1 MQTRD
6 RGTDR
11 TPAAVQAQLAAMGCA
26 HYELSIKG
34 ADGGMLPVS
43 ATSGGDRYAMTAE
56 EVERKVSW
64 LKRENAQ
71 GAHIYIRPA
80 GSVGLVLADDLT
92 PAALARMRADG
103 LAPAAVT
110 ETSPGNHQAW
120 VRLSDRPLLPQLATE
135 AAKELAERY
144 GGDPNAADWRHNGRL
159 AGFTNR
165 KEEHQ
170 RPNGQYPYVL
180 LRDASGT
187 TAPRAGALLE
197 RAQERFEARMQGER
211 AEPAARAVEGHQD
224 AREASF
230 SPAGGRVSGAELA
243 RVYGRELTR
252 LQGRHP
258 TADPSRLDW
267 MITKDLAR
275 AFPSATAADLGD
287 ALKQGSPDLPER
299 KGRHVDDYV
308 ERTVRNVLAD
318 PQVATVRARRGQE
331 APGRD
336 ERGHGDGGGVRG
348 GAGGAMAAARALDN
362 VVRSLARDP
371 HGAAGRGG
379 EGRDERDPDARDGT
393 DDYDR

>member
-1 MQTRD
+1 MQ

-11 TPAAVQAQLAAMGCA
+11 TPAAVRAQLTAMGCD

-43 ATSGGDRYAMTAE
+43 ATSGGDRYAMTAA
-56 EVERKVSW
+56 EVERKVAW
-64 LKRENAQ
+64 LRRENAQ

-80 GSVGLVLADDLT
+80 GSVGLVLVDDLT

-103 LAPAAVT
+103 LTPAAVT

-144 GGDPNAADWRHNGRL
+144 GGDANAADWRHNGRL

-170 RPNGQYPYVL
+170 RPDGRYPYVL

-187 TAPRAGALLE
+187 PAPQAARLLE

-211 AEPAARAVEGHQD
+211 PVPAQRAAQGRED
-224 AREASF
+224 ARDASF
-230 SPAGGRVSGAELA
+230 SPVGGRVSGAELA
-243 RVYGRELTR
+243 RVYGRELER
-252 LQGRHP
+252 LQARHP
-258 TADPSRLDW
+258 SADPSRLDW

-275 AFPSATAADLGD
+275 AFPGATAADLED
-287 ALKQGSPDLPER
+287 ALRQGSPDLAAR
-299 KGRHVDDYV
+299 KGKRVDDYV

-318 PQVATVRARRGQE
+318 PQVTEARVRRGQQE
-331 APGRD
+331 APRRD
-336 ERGHGDGGGVRG
+336 EGTYSEGSGSRGHVDG
-348 GAGGAMAAARALDN
+348 AALAARAMDN
-362 VVRSLARDP
+362 VVRSLTRDP
-371 HGAAGRGG
+371 NGGAGHSG
-379 EGRDERDPDARDGT
+379 EGRDERDPGTHDGT
-393 DDYDR
+393 EDYDR

>member
-1 MQTRD
+1 VLETNSF
-6 RGTDR
+6 
-11 TPAAVQAQLAAMGCA
+11 QAHQQN
-26 HYELSIKG
+26 
-34 ADGGMLPVS
+34 P
-43 ATSGGDRYAMTAE
+43 
-56 EVERKVSW
+56 
-64 LKRENAQ
+64 
-71 GAHIYIRPA
+71 
-80 GSVGLVLADDLT
+80 
-92 PAALARMRADG
+92 
-103 LAPAAVT
+103 T
-110 ETSPGNHQAW
+110 EP
-120 VRLSDRPLLPQLATE
+120 
-135 AAKELAERY
+135 LAERY

-170 RPNGQYPYVL
+170 RPDGRYPYVL

-211 AEPAARAVEGHQD
+211 PEPAPRAVEGHQD

-258 TADPSRLDW
+258 GADPSRLDW

-275 AFPSATAADLGD
+275 AFPGATAADLGD
-287 ALKQGSPDLPER
+287 ALTQGSPDLPER

-318 PQVATVRARRGQE
+318 PQVAAVRARRGQE

-336 ERGHGDGGGVRG
+336 ERGHGDAGGVRG
-348 GAGGAMAAARALDN
+348 AGGATWAAQAMNN
-362 VVRSLARDP
+362 VVRSLTRDP

-379 EGRDERDPDARDGT
+379 EGRDERDPGARDGT

>member
-170 RPNGQYPYVL
+170 RPDGRYPYVL

-211 AEPAARAVEGHQD
+211 PEPAPRAVEGQQE

-252 LQGRHP
+252 LQERHP

-275 AFPSATAADLGD
+275 AFPGATAADLGD
-287 ALKQGSPDLPER
+287 ALTQGSPDLPER

-318 PQVATVRARRGQE
+318 PQVAAVRARRGHE

-348 GAGGAMAAARALDN
+348 AGGATWAAQAMNN
-362 VVRSLARDP
+362 VVRSLTRDP

-379 EGRDERDPDARDGT
+379 EGRDERDPGARDGT